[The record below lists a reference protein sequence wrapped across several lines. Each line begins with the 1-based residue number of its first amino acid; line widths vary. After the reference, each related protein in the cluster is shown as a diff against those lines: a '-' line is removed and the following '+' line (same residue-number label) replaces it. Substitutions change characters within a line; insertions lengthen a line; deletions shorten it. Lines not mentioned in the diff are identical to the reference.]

1 MTKNNEKKIDVQ
13 NDLEA
18 EGVGV
23 PTPPTVSEEVS
34 IDRELSDNELVT
46 ITPAV
51 QFQELLQQIVDDIEE
66 RLGEDILNNGSH
78 LMVQFKLHEDPN
90 NDEAGQVFL
99 TSVGV
104 AIDND
109 DNGLI
114 ILNAMP
120 RAEYERLLSSDDET
134 AEVLTFA
141 GLQAMLNDMADTS
154 DTVDLNKSQIVVNV
168 SETDAV
174 PFVGGEVTISDE
186 NMLLAVPQHIVYKQS
201 EEDDDMPSMVFI
213 QI

>member
-1 MTKNNEKKIDVQ
+1 MAKNNDKKIDVQ
-13 NDLEA
+13 DDLKA

-34 IDRELSDNELVT
+34 IDRELSDDGLVT
-46 ITPAV
+46 MTPADE
-51 QFQELLQQIVDDIEE
+51 FQELLQQIVDDINE
-66 RLGEDILNNGSH
+66 RLGDDILNNGSH

-99 TSVGV
+99 TSAGV
-104 AIDND
+104 AIDEK

-120 RAEYERLLSSDDET
+120 RAEYERLLASDDET

-141 GLQAMLNDMADTS
+141 GLQAMLADMK

-201 EEDDDMPSMVFI
+201 EEDDDMPNMVFI

>member
-51 QFQELLQQIVDDIEE
+51 QFQELLQLIVDDIDE
-66 RLGEDILNNGSH
+66 RLGEDILNNNSH
-78 LMVQFKLHEDPN
+78 LMVQFKLHEDPK

-99 TSVGV
+99 TAVGIAV
-104 AIDND
+104 DED

-141 GLQAMLNDMADTS
+141 GLQAMLTDMA

-174 PFVGGEVTISDE
+174 PFVGGEVTIADE
-186 NMLLAVPQHIVYKQS
+186 TMLLAVPQHVVYKQS
-201 EEDDDMPSMVFI
+201 EEGDDMPSMVFI

>member
-51 QFQELLQQIVDDIEE
+51 QFQELLQLIVDDIDE
-66 RLGEDILNNGSH
+66 RLGEDILNNNSH
-78 LMVQFKLHEDPN
+78 LMVQFKLHEDPK

-109 DNGLI
+109 NNGLI

-141 GLQAMLNDMADTS
+141 GLQAMLTDMA

-174 PFVGGEVTISDE
+174 PFVGGEVTIADE
-186 NMLLAVPQHIVYKQS
+186 TMLLAVPQHVVYKQS

>member
-51 QFQELLQQIVDDIEE
+51 QFQELLEMIVDDIDE
-66 RLGEDILNNGSH
+66 RLGEDILNNNSH
-78 LMVQFKLHEDPN
+78 LMVQFKLHEDPK

-141 GLQAMLNDMADTS
+141 GLQAMLTDMA

-186 NMLLAVPQHIVYKQS
+186 TMLLAVPQHVVYKQS
-201 EEDDDMPSMVFI
+201 EEGDDMPSMVFI

>member
-1 MTKNNEKKIDVQ
+1 MAKNNDKKIDVQ
-13 NDLEA
+13 DDLKA

-34 IDRELSDNELVT
+34 IDRELSDDGLVT
-46 ITPAV
+46 MTPAV
-51 QFQELLQQIVDDIEE
+51 EFQELLQQIVDDINE
-66 RLGEDILNNGSH
+66 RLGDDILNNGSH

-99 TSVGV
+99 TSAGV
-104 AIDND
+104 AIDEK

-120 RAEYERLLSSDDET
+120 RAEYERLLASDDET

-141 GLQAMLNDMADTS
+141 GLQAMLADMK

-201 EEDDDMPSMVFI
+201 EENDDLPNMVFI